1 MKKMWYTLLF
11 IIILALLVFA
21 GCKMFSNGGS
31 DESEP
36 DEGTVSES
44 VETTSENASENT
56 SEPVSEEA
64 GSEVEPTSDVSAP
77 VTEPLQPVENDTSAD
92 DQTSAAA
99 TEPEDPSVPASDPSS
114 PTESTSAPP
123 AAASSAQYDVMRSG
137 AFYMKGVMNDGAE
150 QNGVILA
157 VSDTILYM
165 ESSMDGVSL
174 GLLQSGDTTYL
185 LAPKSK
191 TYCEFGSVLSSIL
204 QEAGMMSKEE
214 LREMVDKMGFKEMK
228 PLSEAK
234 EVLDA
239 TVNGVA
245 CKAYVYDKEDGGTS
259 RICISGDR
267 LVAIEKYNADGTF
280 DSATYIDEISA
291 AIPTLPPTDYKKVN
305 IFTFMTSVQGD
316 LG

>member
-1 MKKMWYTLLF
+1 MKKMWYTFIF

-44 VETTSENASENT
+44 VEATSENVSEEVSSQDESTSEASVPVTESQQPSENDSTSDEQTSEAATDPTTPPTSASEPSSVPPEENT
-56 SEPVSEEA
+56 SAAPL
-64 GSEVEPTSDVSAP
+64 AP
-77 VTEPLQPVENDTSAD
+77 VAC
-92 DQTSAAA
+92 
-99 TEPEDPSVPASDPSS
+99 
-114 PTESTSAPP
+114 
-123 AAASSAQYDVMRSG
+123 AQYDVMRSG
-137 AFYMKGVMNDGAE
+137 SFYMKGVMNDGTE
-150 QNGVILA
+150 QNGIILA

-165 ESSMDGVSL
+165 ESSMDGVSM
-174 GLLQSGDTTYL
+174 GLLQSDDSTYL

-234 EVLDA
+234 DVQDA

-259 RICISGDR
+259 HICISGDR

-280 DSATYIDEISA
+280 DSATYVDEITAS
-291 AIPTLPPTDYKKVN
+291 IPTLPPTDYKKQN
-305 IFTFMTSVQGD
+305 LFSFMASMQGD